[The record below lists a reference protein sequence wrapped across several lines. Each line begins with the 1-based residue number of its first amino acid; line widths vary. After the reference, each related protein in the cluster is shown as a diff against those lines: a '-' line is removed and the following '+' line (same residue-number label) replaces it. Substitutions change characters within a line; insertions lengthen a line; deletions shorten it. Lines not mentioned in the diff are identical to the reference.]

1 MADVVNEKIWV
12 EPDATGVSLT
22 SPHGNCGNFFV
33 YALLLDYS
41 CGSLCRDDDDAS
53 SAERQLGLTTGPD
66 AVSPADAKA
75 FCKMLRDSGVENF
88 ANVHDCSIDD
98 LSVAVE

>member
-1 MADVVNEKIWV
+1 LA
-12 EPDATGVSLT
+12 
-22 SPHGNCGNFFV
+22 SPYGNHGNFFV
-33 YALLLDYS
+33 YALLDNS

-53 SAERQLGLTTGPD
+53 SAERQLGLLTTGPD
-66 AVSPADAKA
+66 VVSPADAKA

-88 ANVHDCSIDD
+88 ANVHDCSIEVVKNFVD